1 MLFLFMHASICM
13 DIKIF
18 SGGIDSTIFIF
29 FYQRGVISN
38 FLYFFS
44 NLMVIVVCHSSY
56 MLDYNKINDVHS
68 ICTNFIMNRLDYS
81 CLVIFNKIN

>member
-29 FYQRGVISN
+29 FYQRGVNSTCVAK
-38 FLYFFS
+38 FFS
-44 NLMVIVVCHSSY
+44 LMMEFMDFDS
-56 MLDYNKINDVHS
+56 
-68 ICTNFIMNRLDYS
+68 
-81 CLVIFNKIN
+81 